1 MSDPIS
7 SADGHPPW
15 SRHLALFISYCCAT
29 IGATYVVVMAVQ
41 ALAEVA
47 VDLYTASMRSL
58 GRT

>member
-1 MSDPIS
+1 M
-7 SADGHPPW
+7 
-15 SRHLALFISYCCAT
+15 ALFISYCCAT